1 MHKDAHPENTTVVS
15 SGCTEMDIWSAIEK
29 RLKSASFCPKNPANL
44 DTGDLS
50 KFYGVSG

>member
-1 MHKDAHPENTTVVS
+1 MCKVEHPEDTTLIP

-50 KFYGVSG
+50 KFSGVSG